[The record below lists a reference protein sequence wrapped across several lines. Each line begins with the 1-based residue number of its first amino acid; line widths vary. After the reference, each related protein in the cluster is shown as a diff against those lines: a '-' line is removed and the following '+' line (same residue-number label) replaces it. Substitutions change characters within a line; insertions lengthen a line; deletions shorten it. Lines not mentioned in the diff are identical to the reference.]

1 MTKKILSLNDILEN
15 KIRKE
20 KELEFY
26 RKELEKIQQKMA
38 YLQTDLDLTE
48 MIIEMIE
55 TESIRDMRPKYPIL
69 GTPKNVDK

>member
-38 YLQTDLDLTE
+38 HLKTDLDLTE

-55 TESIRDMRPKYPIL
+55 TESIRDMTPKYPIL
-69 GTPKNVDK
+69 GKPE